1 MNQVPIFRT
10 SSNWPKKSNFKQMKK
25 TVSINLNGSIFQI
38 DEDAYEALNDYLE
51 AVAKHLSNE
60 SEQKEIMNDIEA
72 RIAELFTERIHR
84 VGQVVTIEMV
94 DEIMQIMGRPS
105 DYGNESQ
112 DEAASAASEKQQTSF
127 HRTARRLYRDPEKA
141 LLAGILSGLGVYLN
155 IDVVWLRIIFV
166 IMIILGVGTIIPIY
180 LVLWLVIPKAENTA
194 QRLEMQVIDV
204 TVENLKA
211 EANKIKERFQDYVSP
226 ESIDKKKEQIK
237 SEAQRVKDNVH
248 TYARSSEMHELTN
261 TVGRVI
267 QGVFKALFAVI
278 AGVVGFAGAV
288 IVIAL
293 FVVLVVAIAAP
304 SWLVINTPDQ
314 LQNVL
319 VWSSGGNL
327 SLLLISLLMFI
338 GVPVYMLF
346 YAAIKMISGDTHL
359 STTAKWVAFL
369 IWLAGFFLLISM
381 SAKLMLIHGWCLW

>member
-1 MNQVPIFRT
+1 
-10 SSNWPKKSNFKQMKK
+10 MKK

-94 DEIMQIMGRPS
+94 DEIIQIMGHPS
-105 DYGNESQ
+105 DYGNDSH
-112 DEAASAASEKQQTSF
+112 DEATSASAASEKQQTSS

-141 LLAGILSGLGVYLN
+141 LLAGILSGLAVYLN

-166 IMIILGVGTIIPIY
+166 IMVLLGVGTIIPIY
-180 LVLWLVIPKAENTA
+180 LVLWLVIPKAETTA
-194 QRLEMQVIDV
+194 QRLEMQGIDV

-211 EANKIKERFQDYVSP
+211 EANKIKERFQDYVNSD
-226 ESIDKKKEQIK
+226 SIDKKKEQIK
-237 SEAQRVKDNVH
+237 SEAQRVKENVGN
-248 TYARSSEMHELTN
+248 YARSSEVRDVTN
-261 TVGRVI
+261 NIGRLI
-267 QGVFKALFAVI
+267 QGVLKALFAVI

-293 FVVLVVAIAAP
+293 FVILVVAIAAP

-314 LQNVL
+314 FQNVL

-327 SLLLISLLMFI
+327 SLLLFSLLMFI

-346 YAAIKMISGDTHL
+346 YAAIKMVSGNTHL

>member
-1 MNQVPIFRT
+1 
-10 SSNWPKKSNFKQMKK
+10 MKK

-51 AVAKHLSNE
+51 AVAKHLSDE

-112 DEAASAASEKQQTSF
+112 DEAASAASEKQQASS
-127 HRTARRLYRDPEKA
+127 HKTARRLYRDPEKA
-141 LLAGILSGLGVYLN
+141 LVAGILSGLAVYLN

-166 IMIILGVGTIIPIY
+166 IMVLLGVGTIIPIY
-180 LVLWLVIPKAENTA
+180 LVLWLVIPKAETTA
-194 QRLEMQVIDV
+194 QRLEMQGIDV

-211 EANKIKERFQDYVSP
+211 EANKIKERFQDYVSS

-237 SEAQRVKDNVH
+237 SEAQRVKENVH
-248 TYARSSEMHELTN
+248 TYARSSEVHELTN

-267 QGVFKALFAVI
+267 QGLLKGLFAVI
-278 AGVVGFAGAV
+278 AGVVGLVGAV

-293 FVVLVVAIAAP
+293 FIVLIVAIAAP

-327 SLLLISLLMFI
+327 SLLLFSLLMFI

-346 YAAIKMISGDTHL
+346 YAAINMVSGDTHL

>member
-1 MNQVPIFRT
+1 
-10 SSNWPKKSNFKQMKK
+10 MKK

-38 DEDAYEALNDYLE
+38 DEDAYEALNDYLD

-72 RIAELFTERIHR
+72 RIAELFTERINR
-84 VGQVVTIEMV
+84 VGQVVTIAMV
-94 DEIMQIMGRPS
+94 DEIMQIMGHPS
-105 DYGNESQ
+105 DYGNDSHE
-112 DEAASAASEKQQTSF
+112 EASSTASTEKQQTY
-127 HRTARRLYRDPEKA
+127 HKTARRLYRDPENA
-141 LLAGILSGLGVYLN
+141 LVAGILSGLAVYLN

-180 LVLWLVIPKAENTA
+180 LVLWLVIPKAETTA
-194 QRLEMQVIDV
+194 QRLEMQGIDV

-211 EANKIKERFQDYVSP
+211 EANKIKERFQDYVSS
-226 ESIDKKKEQIK
+226 ESFDKKKEQIK
-237 SEAQRVKDNVH
+237 SEAQRVKENVSN
-248 TYARSSEMHELTN
+248 YARSSEVREVTN
-261 TVGRVI
+261 NVGRVI
-267 QGVFKALFAVI
+267 QGVFKILFAII
-278 AGVVGFAGAV
+278 AGIVGFAGAS

-293 FVVLVVAIAAP
+293 FVILVIALAAP

-327 SLLLISLLMFI
+327 SLLLVSLLMFI
-338 GVPVYMLF
+338 GIPVYMLF
-346 YAAIKMISGDTHL
+346 YAAIKMVSGDTHL

-381 SAKLMLIHGWCLW
+381 SAKLMLIHGWCFW

>member
-1 MNQVPIFRT
+1 
-10 SSNWPKKSNFKQMKK
+10 MKK

-38 DEDAYEALNDYLE
+38 DEDAYEVLNDYLE

-105 DYGNESQ
+105 DYGNEAQ
-112 DEAASAASEKQQTSF
+112 DEASSSSEKQQTSS
-127 HRTARRLYRDPEKA
+127 HKTARRLYRDPEKA
-141 LLAGILSGLGVYLN
+141 LLAGILSGLAVYLN

-166 IMIILGVGTIIPIY
+166 IMVLLGVGTIIPIY
-180 LVLWLVIPKAENTA
+180 LVLWLVIPKAETTA
-194 QRLEMQVIDV
+194 QRLEMQGIDV

-226 ESIDKKKEQIK
+226 ESMDKKKEQIK
-237 SEAQRVKDNVH
+237 SEAQRVKENVH
-248 TYARSSEMHELTN
+248 TYAHSSEVHDVTN
-261 TVGRVI
+261 SIGRI
-267 QGVFKALFAVI
+267 LQAIFKGIFAVI

-293 FVVLVVAIAAP
+293 FIVLIVAIAAP

-327 SLLLISLLMFI
+327 SLLLFSLLMFI

-346 YAAIKMISGDTHL
+346 YAAIKMVSGDTHL